1 MSRKTYRTDRTSRL
15 LPPRKT
21 PKKERN
27 DARLDTRVTILK
39 RLVGAMGLTMA
50 DLYRAQR
57 RGENEEGDAA
67 DGTLLPEIPEYP
79 YFGIRL
85 PVPDPG

>member
-1 MSRKTYRTDRTSRL
+1 
-15 LPPRKT
+15 
-21 PKKERN
+21 
-27 DARLDTRVTILK
+27 
-39 RLVGAMGLTMA
+39 MA